1 MYFCGA
7 VWFRLDIAR
16 GNPAKVNHWCMQFI
30 LTANDT
36 ILGATIPHNTAR
48 KATTPHDTAREA
60 TTPHDTAGE
69 ATILHDTRPNGS
81 GRACDSFRATHLPVS
96 EQRETIKYENMTE
109 PEKSGK

>member
-48 KATTPHDTAREA
+48 EATIPHNTARK
-60 TTPHDTAGE
+60 

>member
-48 KATTPHDTAREA
+48 EA
-60 TTPHDTAGE
+60 TILHNTAGE
-69 ATILHDTRPNGS
+69 ATIAHDT
-81 GRACDSFRATHLPVS
+81 
-96 EQRETIKYENMTE
+96 
-109 PEKSGK
+109 

>member
-36 ILGATIPHNTAR
+36 ILTGGYDTSQYCTRGHNT
-48 KATTPHDTAREA
+48 PIPDQVEA
-60 TTPHDTAGE
+60 AE
-69 ATILHDTRPNGS
+69 
-81 GRACDSFRATHLPVS
+81 RAIPSVRHIC
-96 EQRETIKYENMTE
+96 Q
-109 PEKSGK
+109 